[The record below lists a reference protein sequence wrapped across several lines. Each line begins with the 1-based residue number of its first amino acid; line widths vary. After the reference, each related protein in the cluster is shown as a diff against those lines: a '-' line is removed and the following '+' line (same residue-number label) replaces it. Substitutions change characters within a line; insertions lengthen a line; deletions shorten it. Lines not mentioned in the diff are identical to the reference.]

1 MRDLTRLGAN
11 VADTAAEAV
20 ARAGIVITMVT
31 DTDAVMS
38 IAIEQGCSTPLRPAR
53 SGRR

>member
-38 IAIEQGCSTPLRPAR
+38 IAIE
-53 SGRR
+53 